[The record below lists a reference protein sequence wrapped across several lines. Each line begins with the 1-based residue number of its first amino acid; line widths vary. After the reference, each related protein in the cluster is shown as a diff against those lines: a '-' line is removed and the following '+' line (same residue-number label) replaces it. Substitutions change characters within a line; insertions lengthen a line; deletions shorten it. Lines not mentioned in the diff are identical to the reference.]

1 MANRPNN
8 NDADVALPRRGSGRP
23 PKYGEPS
30 RPVTVTL
37 PDSTL
42 KGLERIDPDRG
53 KAIVKLAR
61 AAVSSGERPLVEVVE
76 VGAGTGLVIV
86 GPSQILRK
94 IPFLHLVE
102 VAPARYLLAMDRGND
117 FRALEIE
124 LADLVDDLSAEEA
137 GERALVLELL
147 AHIRRI
153 RKSGG
158 MRMAEILLA
167 KLD

>member
-1 MANRPNN
+1 MANRPNT
-8 NDADVALPRRGSGRP
+8 NDIASAAPRRSSGRP

-42 KGLERIDPDRG
+42 KGLERIDADRG
-53 KAIVKLAR
+53 KAIVKLTR
-61 AAVSSGERPLVEVVE
+61 AAVRSGDRPLVEVIE
-76 VGAGTGLVIV
+76 VAEGTGLVIV
-86 GPSQILRK
+86 GPSQTLRRV
-94 IPFLHLVE
+94 PFLHLVE
-102 VAPARYLLAMDRGND
+102 VAPARYLLAMDRGSD

-124 LADLVDDLSAEEA
+124 LADLLDDLSGPEDT
-137 GERALVLELL
+137 ERPLLQELL